1 MSPARLLDLA
11 LRVILL
17 SLPLSAVAQDAARM
31 RDVVRRYVD
40 DQTFMGTVLVARN
53 GEVLLSEG
61 FGFANLE
68 WRIPNTPVTKF
79 RLGSVTKQFTGAA
92 ILLLAERGK
101 LSLDDSVKKHWPDAP
116 GGWES
121 VTFFHLLTHTAGIP
135 NMAALPNFATYR
147 LSPSPVAKTVA
158 LLKDRPLEFT
168 PGAEMRYSNSGYV
181 LLGYLIERISG
192 QSYAAF
198 LRDNIFT
205 PLGMMDTG
213 YDVHA
218 EITERR
224 ASGYAAAQGGF
235 ANAPYV
241 DMTIPHAAG
250 ALYST
255 TEDLRRWTQGLFG
268 GKLLT
273 PASLEKMTM
282 PFKNDYALGVSS
294 IKRNGQTAITH
305 GGAIEGFNTNL
316 TFYPADRTTVVVL
329 GNVSGPAP
337 AQIAAQIGAVLYG
350 GPVALP
356 ASRTEVQLSPE
367 VLAEYAGT
375 YPLAPDFTLTI
386 AARDGALISRA
397 TGQPEIPLYAEAK
410 DKFFARALDAQVEFV
425 RSDDGRVDALIL
437 RQGPTEIRATR
448 Q

>member
-1 MSPARLLDLA
+1 
-11 LRVILL
+11 
-17 SLPLSAVAQDAARM
+17 
-31 RDVVRRYVD
+31 
-40 DQTFMGTVLVARN
+40 MGTVLVARD

-92 ILLLAERGK
+92 ILLLAERGE
-101 LSLDDSVKKHWPDAP
+101 LSLDDSIKKHWPDTP
-116 GGWES
+116 TDWES

-147 LSPSPVAKTVA
+147 LSPSPVARTVA
-158 LLKDRPLEFT
+158 LLKDKPLEFA
-168 PGAEMRYSNSGYV
+168 PGSEMRYSNSGYV

-192 QSYAAF
+192 KSYAEF

-218 EITERR
+218 EIIDRR
-224 ASGYAAAQGGF
+224 ASGYVAAPGGF
-235 ANAPYV
+235 SNAPYV
-241 DMTIPHAAG
+241 DMTLPHAAG

-255 TEDLRRWTQGLFG
+255 TQDLLRWTQGLFSG
-268 GKLLT
+268 RLLT
-273 PASLEKMTM
+273 PPSLEKMTT

-294 IKRNGQTAITH
+294 MERNGQIAITH

-337 AQIAAQIGAVLYG
+337 GQIAAQIGAVLYG
-350 GPVALP
+350 GPDALP
-356 ASRTEVQLSPE
+356 TSRTEVQLSPE
-367 VLAEYAGT
+367 MLADYAGT

-386 AARDGALISRA
+386 TARDGALISRA

-425 RSDDGRVDALIL
+425 RSDDGRVNALIL

>member
-1 MSPARLLDLA
+1 MSPARLFVLA
-11 LRVILL
+11 LRVVLL
-17 SLPLSAVAQDAARM
+17 SLPLSVAAQDVARM

-40 DQTFMGTVLVARN
+40 DQTFMGTVLVARD

-68 WRIPNTPVTKF
+68 WKIPNTPVTKF
-79 RLGSVTKQFTGAA
+79 RLGSVTKQFTAAA
-92 ILLLAERGK
+92 ILMLAERGK
-101 LSLDDSVKKHWPDAP
+101 LSLDDPIRKHWPDAP
-116 GGWES
+116 AAWDS
-121 VTFFHLLTHTAGIP
+121 VTFFHLLTHTAGVA
-135 NMAALPNFATYR
+135 NLTSLPDFATYR
-147 LSPSPVAKTVA
+147 LSPTPVARTA
-158 LLKDRPLEFT
+158 SLLKDRPLEFA

-181 LLGYLIERISG
+181 LLGFLIERISG

-198 LRDNIFT
+198 LRDGIFT

-218 EITERR
+218 EIIERR
-224 ASGYAAAQGGF
+224 ASGYAPAQGGF

-241 DMTIPHAAG
+241 EMTIPHAAG

-255 TEDLRRWTQGLFG
+255 TEDLLRWTEGLFG

-273 PASLEKMTM
+273 PASLEKMTT

-294 IKRNGQTAITH
+294 IQRNGQTAITH
-305 GGAIEGFNTNL
+305 GGAIEGFNTSL

-329 GNVSGPAP
+329 SNVSGAAP
-337 AQIAAQIGAVLYG
+337 GQIAAQIGALLYG
-350 GPVALP
+350 GPAALP
-356 ASRTEVQLSPE
+356 VSRTEVQLSPE

-375 YPLAPDFTLTI
+375 YPLAPDFSLTI

-397 TGQPEIPLYAEAK
+397 TGQAEIPLYAEAK
-410 DKFFARALDAQVEFV
+410 DKFFARALDAQIEFL
-425 RSDDGRVDALIL
+425 RDADGRVGALLL
-437 RQGPTEIRATR
+437 RQGQTEIRAAR

>member
-11 LRVILL
+11 LRVALL
-17 SLPLSAVAQDAARM
+17 SLPLSAAAQDVARM

-40 DQTFMGTVLVARN
+40 DQTFMGTVLVARD

-68 WRIPNTPVTKF
+68 WKIPNTPVTKF

-92 ILLLAERGK
+92 ILLLEERGK

-116 GGWES
+116 AAWDS
-121 VTFFHLLTHTAGIP
+121 VTVFHLLTHTAGVP
-135 NMAALPNFATYR
+135 NITALPDFATYR
-147 LSPSPVAKTVA
+147 LSPSPVARTVA
-158 LLKDRPLEFT
+158 LFKDRPLEFV

-181 LLGYLIERISG
+181 LLGYLIERVSG

-218 EITERR
+218 EIIEHR
-224 ASGYAAAQGGF
+224 ASGYAPAPGGF
-235 ANAPYV
+235 ANAPYI
-241 DMTIPHAAG
+241 DMTIPHGAG

-255 TEDLRRWTQGLFG
+255 TEDLLRWTQGLFA

-294 IKRNGQTAITH
+294 IERNGQTAITH
-305 GGAIEGFNTNL
+305 GGAIEGFNTSL

-337 AQIAAQIGAVLYG
+337 GQIATQIGAVLYG
-350 GPVALP
+350 APVALP

-425 RSDDGRVDALIL
+425 RSDDGRIDALIL